1 MPGFSLVQN
10 PSSGPGTGWKGD
22 EREGFNMISCP
33 FGSSA
38 GRATSLADSERDQNR
53 AAQRS
58 TSMIWAAKKTSTLE
72 RGYCGVPPSC
82 PNSLATPIQRVP
94 QTTEILLPRKG
105 SEGTNQIKKEKERGP
120 QVFFPDLCSKK
131 KKTEKKKKKKKLKEK
146 TERKKWR
153 KKRKKK
159 EIRMT
164 FFQIFAQ
171 TGQISPLSWRERKT
185 FPGKVDCR
193 PLFAF
198 PGKRDSLSP

>member
-1 MPGFSLVQN
+1 MWWQGFWWVVQPGWYVPLYILTFFLCRIFVSNHRMPGFSLVQN

-120 QVFFPDLCSKK
+120 QVFFPRSLFQEKK
-131 KKTEKKKKKKKLKEK
+131 DRKKKKKKKMKEK
-146 TERKKWR
+146 TERKKM
-153 KKRKKK
+153 KK
-159 EIRMT
+159 EK
-164 FFQIFAQ
+164 
-171 TGQISPLSWRERKT
+171 EE
-185 FPGKVDCR
+185 
-193 PLFAF
+193 
-198 PGKRDSLSP
+198 KRN